1 MMFVAFWYWLQLFC
15 SVVVFVEMVT
25 MLVVAVVFVIVLAVL
40 VAVLLLVLQLLQYHT
55 LTGPLALVFSTESGL
70 VFGAFIG
77 SSLRFVHLTTP
88 IPQPPTLPLPPEY
101 AANGSTPHAARWSRA
116 CLRHGRGGAQALA
129 KLCIVAEVAAWHCLI
144 CALSSHSSHVT
155 RHTPHIAGFSEYP
168 NGFGV
173 GGGSAAAAAFF
184 VDEDMNCR

>member
-40 VAVLLLVLQLLQYHT
+40 VAVLLLVLKLLQYHT

-116 CLRHGRGGAQALA
+116 CLRHGGGLEINCSRRCRRIAN
-129 KLCIVAEVAAWHCLI
+129 AECGGCSLWL
-144 CALSSHSSHVT
+144 
-155 RHTPHIAGFSEYP
+155 
-168 NGFGV
+168 V
-173 GGGSAAAAAFF
+173 GTIFKGANMPRARR
-184 VDEDMNCR
+184 ETHRR

>member
-1 MMFVAFWYWLQLFC
+1 
-15 SVVVFVEMVT
+15 MV
-25 MLVVAVVFVIVLAVL
+25 LVVAVVVVVLLPVV
-40 VAVLLLVLQLLQYHT
+40 VAVLFLVLQLLLYHT
-55 LTGPLALVFSTESGL
+55 HAGPLALVFSTESGL

-77 SSLRFVHLTTP
+77 SSLRFEHLTPP
-88 IPQPPTLPLPPEY
+88 IPQPPTHPLPPEY
-101 AANGSTPHAARWSRA
+101 AANGSAPHAARWSRA
-116 CLRHGRGGAQALA
+116 RLQHGRGGAQQTWAITN
-129 KLCIVAEVAAWHCLI
+129 LCIVAEVAAWHCLI

-155 RHTPHIAGFSEYP
+155 RHTPHITGFSEYP